1 MAEEL
6 TGQLLGHSPTDAGK
20 YVHIAGRQRALSQRM
35 AKFYEAMR
43 WGVAPADAV
52 AELLAGRKAFVDSL
66 TTLVLYP
73 NNTPAIRNE
82 LALIERQWDLFV
94 DALFDGLG
102 SAAATHLDSKVAS
115 ASESMLEKLE
125 IATDLYARLQ

>member
-1 MAEEL
+1 
-6 TGQLLGHSPTDAGK
+6 
-20 YVHIAGRQRALSQRM
+20 
-35 AKFYEAMR
+35 MR

-66 TTLVLYP
+66 TTLVLHP

-102 SAAATHLDSKVAS
+102 SAAATHLDNKVAS